1 MGAAPLPEVHSVQ
14 NNKRFMGSSSGD
26 PENMPDK
33 HKFNKK
39 QKPNPMQK
47 GDTKAKN
54 DTKWH
59 RCGTFNHFA
68 KDCRTPKTHLVA
80 LYQKCFKEA
89 KQSNVKVTR
98 YEANF
103 NLAPD
108 TTKEVCCS
116 SMAPMEPNDNHY
128 LMNEKLPSTDDM
140 LIEFSLNDMF
150 GDFI

>member
-1 MGAAPLPEVHSVQ
+1 MGAAPLREVHSVH

-54 DTKWH
+54 DTKCH
-59 RCGTFNHFA
+59 RCDTFNHFA
-68 KDCRTPKTHLVA
+68 EDCHTPKHLVA
-80 LYQKCFKEA
+80 LYQKSLKEA

-98 YEANF
+98 YEPNF
-103 NLAPD
+103 NFAPN
-108 TTKEVCCS
+108 TTKEVGCS
-116 SMAPMEPNDNHY
+116 RMAPMEPNDNHD
-128 LMNEKLPSTDDM
+128 LVNEKHPSTDDM